1 VIPLSA
7 LRLGALVLA
16 VVLAGACAPV
26 GAPPAPPRPLSADSL
41 ALLEEAV
48 QRARPAYPTQ
58 AEALRAGVYGRRAE
72 AAAPVPAAPRDP
84 PAEPR
89 APVPVPAPEPVPG
102 SPGGPYVIQI
112 GAFPDRAAA
121 EAAGARARTLLGEV
135 EISYEWAGEFL
146 RVAVG
151 GWPTLAEA
159 EQALPEI
166 RRVYPDAWARRRAG
180 G

>member
-89 APVPVPAPEPVPG
+89 APVPVPAPVPG

-159 EQALPEI
+159 ERALPEI

>member
-1 VIPLSA
+1 VISRSA
-7 LRLGALVLA
+7 LRLSALVLA
-16 VVLAGACAPV
+16 AVLAGACASV
-26 GAPPAPPRPLSADSL
+26 GTPPAPPRPLSADSL

-48 QRARPAYPTQ
+48 QRARPAYATQ
-58 AEALRAGVYGRRAE
+58 AEALRAGIYGRRAE
-72 AAAPVPAAPRDP
+72 AAAPVQAMPRDP

-89 APVPVPAPEPVPG
+89 PPAPAPVPVPVPG
-102 SPGGPYVIQI
+102 SPGGPYVVQI
-112 GAFPDRAAA
+112 GAFPDRSAA

-159 EQALPEI
+159 ERALPEI